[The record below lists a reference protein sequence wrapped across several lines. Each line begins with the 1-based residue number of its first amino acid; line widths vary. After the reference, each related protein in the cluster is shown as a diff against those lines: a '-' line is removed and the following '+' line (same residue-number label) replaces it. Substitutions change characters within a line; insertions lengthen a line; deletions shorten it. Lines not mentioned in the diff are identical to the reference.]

1 MKMNL
6 FCPSITTAL
15 ERRMVCCALMICV
28 HFMRYTGRERERRVE
43 EKDNI
48 VDEKK
53 ITPYRYKQQRKI
65 SINIKYIETK

>member
-1 MKMNL
+1 LSFNNYSIGEKNGMLCFDDMCTFHALYMK
-6 FCPSITTAL
+6 
-15 ERRMVCCALMICV
+15 
-28 HFMRYTGRERERRVE
+28 RERRVE
-43 EKDNI
+43 EKDSI